1 MRTLHRVTKGVNRAS
16 DLRAQSKATL
26 REILQI
32 EISWFLFFFK
42 STFLTTG
49 TNMFGIP
56 DQCARRHLSLQE
68 ETSRRK
74 RERENVIIAVAAAAV
89 HIHWAAND

>member
-1 MRTLHRVTKGVNRAS
+1 MRTLDRVTQGVNRAS

-32 EISWFLFFFK
+32 EISWFLFFLT

-49 TNMFGIP
+49 THMFGIS

-74 RERENVIIAVAAAAV
+74 RERENVILAAVAAV